1 MWMCTSC
8 YNCIVRC
15 PRELPITHIMHGL
28 AHYAKRLGLVPKNQP
43 TAKFAQLF
51 WDNLIKKGRV
61 NELKLG
67 MALYFMNG
75 FGEGVKTAMGKQKLG
90 LNMMKTKRMNPME
103 ALGGHAV
110 KDLCGFQKIIAEG
123 PGAGRRPHRE
133 ARRLRRRPPMAKR
146 EYSFYPGCSSQKGA
160 SSSNY
165 MNSVETMCEELDIQ
179 LNEIPDWNCCAAS
192 IGYAG
197 GGELPRLT
205 LSARNIALSEE
216 HNPGQDIVA
225 TCAACWLSTREA
237 AERLEED
244 ESLMAEANQAL
255 AEAGLKLKN
264 ETPIKHM
271 VEVLIEDIGY
281 DAIGEKVKKPLEGIK
296 IAGYVGCQTNRPF
309 GIAGESFE
317 NPKYLDKLVETLGG
331 DSIPDYEKKVQCC
344 GGALAFSEPE
354 KSQEMIKGI
363 IESAYDHGADM
374 IVTPCP
380 VCQMNVEVYQDQINA
395 TYGTK
400 FKMPVVYYS
409 TLMSVAFGRSAKDAA
424 LDGQII
430 PAKKLD
436 ELAAK

>member
-1 MWMCTSC
+1 
-8 YNCIVRC
+8 
-15 PRELPITHIMHGL
+15 
-28 AHYAKRLGLVPKNQP
+28 
-43 TAKFAQLF
+43 
-51 WDNLIKKGRV
+51 
-61 NELKLG
+61 
-67 MALYFMNG
+67 
-75 FGEGVKTAMGKQKLG
+75 
-90 LNMMKTKRMNPME
+90 
-103 ALGGHAV
+103 
-110 KDLCGFQKIIAEG
+110 
-123 PGAGRRPHRE
+123 
-133 ARRLRRRPPMAKR
+133 MAKR

-165 MNSVETMCEELDIQ
+165 LISVQTMCDELDIQ
-179 LNEIPDWNCCAAS
+179 LNDIPDWNCCSAS

-197 GGELPRLT
+197 GGELPRLA

-216 HNPGQDIVA
+216 HNPGQEIVA
-225 TCAACWLSTREA
+225 TCAACWLATRET

-244 ESLMAEANQAL
+244 DSLMAEANQAL

-271 VEVLIEDIGY
+271 AEVLIQDIGY
-281 DAIGEKVKKPLEGIK
+281 EAIGEKVKKPLEGIK

-317 NPKYLDKLVETLGG
+317 NPLYLDKLVDTLGG
-331 DSIPDYEKKVQCC
+331 DSIPTYEKKVQCC

-363 IESAYDHGADM
+363 LESAYDNGADM

-395 TYGTK
+395 TYNTK

-409 TLMSVAFGRSAKDAA
+409 TLMSVAFGRSAKEAA
-424 LDGQII
+424 LDGQVI
-430 PAKKLD
+430 PAKQL
-436 ELAAK
+436 EQLAGK